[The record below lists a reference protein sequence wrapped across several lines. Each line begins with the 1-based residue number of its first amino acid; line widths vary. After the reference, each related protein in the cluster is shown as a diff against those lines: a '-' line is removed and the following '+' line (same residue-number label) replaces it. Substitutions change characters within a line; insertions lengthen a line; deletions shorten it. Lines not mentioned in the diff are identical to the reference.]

1 MVLIAV
7 DPGTEQAGVAV
18 FSEGHLVEAHLIVE
32 AGYTKEQRAWR
43 AACQIGKR
51 LVPNADLIVEYPQIY
66 AKVSKVDPDDI
77 LALTLVV
84 GGVLSLHGGGE
95 LVRPAQW
102 KGQVPK
108 KVMVNRILKNLS
120 EEERKILKTVKDN
133 HNVVDAVG
141 VGLWKLKRLR

>member
-1 MVLIAV
+1 MLCAI
-7 DPGTEQAGVAV
+7 DPGTEQAGLAI
-18 FSEGHLVEAHLIVE
+18 FREGVLVDAHLVVE
-32 AGYTKEQRAWR
+32 AGLTKEQRAWR
-43 AACQIGKR
+43 VATKLGKL
-51 LVPNADLIVEYPQIY
+51 LVPGAELVVEYPQIY
-66 AKVSKVDPDDI
+66 AKASQVDPDDI

-95 LVRPAQW
+95 LVRPAAW

-120 EEERKILKTVKDN
+120 EEEQKILKKVKDN

-141 VGLWKLKRLR
+141 VGLWKTKRLR